1 MLGNL
6 VCNSCLTQWCQS
18 QKKDSNIEKALA
30 TVIFSGLE
38 CILKDGDKK
47 NMLRIQQAIKVYA
60 LTVHHVVLKNAS
72 DRNVA
77 TLWEAQVG
85 GAQMKETKM

>member
-47 NMLRIQQAIKVYA
+47 DMLRIQ
-60 LTVHHVVLKNAS
+60 
-72 DRNVA
+72 
-77 TLWEAQVG
+77 
-85 GAQMKETKM
+85 